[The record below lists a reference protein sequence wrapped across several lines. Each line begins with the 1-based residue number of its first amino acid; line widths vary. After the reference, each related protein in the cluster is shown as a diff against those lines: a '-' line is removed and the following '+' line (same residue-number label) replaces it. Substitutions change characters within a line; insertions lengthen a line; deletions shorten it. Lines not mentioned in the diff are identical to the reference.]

1 MIATDSKGLITAI
14 NHRAEKMVGWLASE
28 LLGKK
33 FTEAIPSINEDAN
46 IIPPEKRV
54 CIMAITTATP
64 ESIKSGA
71 YFIKKNGGRIPVS
84 ITASPIIIKGRALG
98 AGIIFRDTTSDKKL
112 EETRRNLLSLASH
125 QLRTPLSGTKWLIE
139 TLKKGLKGPLNEG
152 QMEYL
157 NDIYNINVRM
167 SSLVQDMMGVLRVEG
182 NVDQAHKER
191 VSVASIFYTMLES
204 LNGAMK
210 SKQITLRLPDDR
222 GDEITTDPL
231 MLRNILECLVSNAI
245 NYSNPEGEV
254 TISIEKSPTE
264 LVFGVKDS
272 GIGIPRDEQSHIF
285 ERFHRTSNAKAF
297 DTHGTGLGLYI
308 ASMLAKKIGA
318 LLSFESEENKGTT
331 FYIHI
336 PYSKE

>member
-1 MIATDSKGLITAI
+1 
-14 NHRAEKMVGWLASE
+14 
-28 LLGKK
+28 
-33 FTEAIPSINEDAN
+33 
-46 IIPPEKRV
+46 
-54 CIMAITTATP
+54 
-64 ESIKSGA
+64 
-71 YFIKKNGGRIPVS
+71 
-84 ITASPIIIKGRALG
+84 
-98 AGIIFRDTTSDKKL
+98 
-112 EETRRNLLSLASH
+112 
-125 QLRTPLSGTKWLIE
+125 
-139 TLKKGLKGPLNEG
+139 
-152 QMEYL
+152 
-157 NDIYNINVRM
+157 
-167 SSLVQDMMGVLRVEG
+167 
-182 NVDQAHKER
+182 
-191 VSVASIFYTMLES
+191 MLES

-308 ASMLAKKIGA
+308 ASMLAKKIGV